1 MGFTSSLG
9 SALLARSAGVL
20 ADIPLPLKESGGVS
34 KWVLE
39 QPLPLSAILLLAGVA
54 LWYMLRGQG
63 KEKDALRV
71 GALMVVLAA
80 LVFAAGTFIET
91 EPEKLKAR
99 ARELVAAVAKA
110 DSTRVGPMLADNAV
124 AQPWG
129 LSRSV
134 TLSKMESHLGRSITI
149 KEHKIHT
156 LRAAV
161 DGAATGR
168 TQLRVHVVADG
179 ALYAGPIGSWWML
192 RWRKDPG
199 GEWKVVEIEMQQLD
213 GVDVGS
219 IRP

>member
-20 ADIPLPLKESGGVS
+20 AEIPLPLKEPGGVS

-39 QPLPLSAILLLAGVA
+39 QPLPLAVILLLAGVV
-54 LWYMLRGQG
+54 LWYVIRGKG
-63 KEKDALRV
+63 KEKQATRV
-71 GALMVVLAA
+71 AALMLTLAA
-80 LVFAAGTFIET
+80 LVYATGTFVVT
-91 EPEKLKAR
+91 EQEQLKAR
-99 ARELVAAVAKA
+99 TRELVAAVAKA
-110 DSTRVGPMLADNAV
+110 DSTRVGPLLADNAV

-129 LSRSV
+129 LSKSV

-149 KEHKIHT
+149 KEHTIRT

-161 DGAATGR
+161 DRPGSAR

-192 RWRKDPG
+192 RWSKDPG
-199 GEWKVVEIEMQQLD
+199 GEWRVVEIEMQQLD